1 MTKSKQKKSAAK
13 QPNDTPTLT
22 LKEQLA
28 VKRRAAKEKK
38 ELTSFL
44 TSAIFGAIFIGIIL
58 GFVGGVKAAAG
69 GIFAILCLTLSFKY
83 PRQALYAFLIY
94 VPLGGT
100 ITYLLGSSPILQLA
114 KDAFYIPALVGVYQT
129 CQKQRLPLIIP
140 PAIKIPLF
148 ITLGFCILTL
158 LFVNGA
164 QQLGAGQSVGFQAA
178 STEKP
183 FFMGVL
189 GLKVLLG
196 YVPLTACAYY
206 LLRKKEDLLL
216 LTRIQI
222 AITLISCLLALIQ
235 YIMLTKGI
243 CKGTTDAEGAAIF
256 KASIENRCFVGGS
269 LLYNPDEGV
278 IRLPG
283 TFVAPWQWGWFLIS
297 SSFFTFASAFSDPSW
312 LWRMVGLGS
321 MASVFLMAVV
331 SGQRIALALVPIFF
345 VVLLFATGQIAN
357 LKRFIPIG
365 IILGLM
371 IFIGLATN
379 PAVVQE
385 RTQSFTDRW
394 NASPPYQFITDQFE
408 DVWKGQKGIFGNGLG
423 RATNS
428 ARALGETKLLE
439 TYYPK
444 VLHEI
449 GPLGMAAFLALV
461 TSVTVATFK
470 AYQSVKNRNFRS
482 YGASFWVFILFISY
496 NTYYYPLD
504 VDPVSV
510 YYWFFAGVILKLP
523 ELDKQERLKEAALGN
538 QGKRGRKVEQSLEN

>member
-1 MTKSKQKKSAAK
+1 MPKSKQKKSAAK

-148 ITLGFCILTL
+148 ITLGLCILTL

-408 DVWKGQKGIFGNGLG
+408 DVWKGQKGFLGNGLG

-470 AYQSVKNRNFRS
+470 AYRSVKNRNFRS

-523 ELDKQERLKEAALGN
+523 ELDKQEKLKEAALGN
-538 QGKRGRKVEQSLEN
+538 QGKRGRPVEQSLNN

>member
-129 CQKQRLPLIIP
+129 CQKQRLPMIIP
-140 PAIKIPLF
+140 PAIKTPLF
-148 ITLGFCILTL
+148 ITLGLCILTL

-164 QQLGAGQSVGFQAA
+164 QQLGAGQAVGFQAA

-183 FFMGVL
+183 FFMGIL

-408 DVWKGQKGIFGNGLG
+408 DVWKGQKGFLGNGLG

-428 ARALGETKLLE
+428 ARALGDTKLLE

-470 AYQSVKNRNFRS
+470 AYRSVKNRNFRS

-538 QGKRGRKVEQSLEN
+538 QGKRGRKVEQSLNN